1 MKKMI
6 FISASLVIL
15 ASFLSGFYMIA
26 EDQVAIFTKVYNDV
40 QVKPE
45 KGSWYAAKRAGAL
58 QNGDNIK
65 TGDQSNAVV
74 KFMDGS
80 ILRIRPK
87 SELTVFSERNGSK
100 VDKSISV
107 DVGTIGFDVRK
118 RKDEAFRFTSP
129 TSVAS
134 IRGTDG
140 GYSTDDAADVLTI
153 LTGLAELENKVTGK
167 KVEVKSGETGELN
180 KKTGEISFRKS
191 TESDLNN
198 ANSANSESSGK
209 SHTIKI
215 EFKMEDQS
223 TKNLEIQYEE

>member
-1 MKKMI
+1 MT
-6 FISASLVIL
+6 S
-15 ASFLSGFYMIA
+15 
-26 EDQVAIFTKVYNDV
+26 
-40 QVKPE
+40 
-45 KGSWYAAKRAGAL
+45 
-58 QNGDNIK
+58 
-65 TGDQSNAVV
+65 
-74 KFMDGS
+74 
-80 ILRIRPK
+80 
-87 SELTVFSERNGSK
+87 TV
-100 VDKSISV
+100 
-107 DVGTIGFDVRK
+107 
-118 RKDEAFRFTSP
+118 
-129 TSVAS
+129 
-134 IRGTDG
+134 G